1 MFVNLER
8 VTDVCNKLFIEDLL
22 MLQNNLHLLNSKAID
37 FYSKNNKII
46 SLKEFVVTW
55 SVETGKSKLI

>member
-1 MFVNLER
+1 
-8 VTDVCNKLFIEDLL
+8 

-46 SLKEFVVTW
+46 SLKEFVVT
-55 SVETGKSKLI
+55 